1 MRLVASLSRKAY
13 VPYVRT
19 CHDFRGG
26 TPVGYRSLCV
36 QERVRVHSRGVPA
49 STCFRSLLASMN
61 PHNSLFLNA
70 LVKVKTLGKDL

>member
-36 QERVRVHSRGVPA
+36 QERVRVHNMLSFPFGEHE
-49 STCFRSLLASMN
+49 SSFRI
-61 PHNSLFLNA
+61 A
-70 LVKVKTLGKDL
+70 LVNVKTLGKDL